1 MPEHCCGLAL
11 GLSLDHSVRV
21 EQLWMSLVA
30 RLLHRFPCRS
40 GCLRALQSG
49 VRECATAQL
58 GSPDSRCHAALLIQ
72 KGTEMDHCAECRVLI
87 DTPSMDEPHARL
99 QSDGGLELYAEFSIT
114 TYECT
119 DCHTRFE
126 RRETMPRPRVT
137 WKVIDAT

>member
-1 MPEHCCGLAL
+1 MF
-11 GLSLDHSVRV
+11 SVV
-21 EQLWMSLVA
+21 C
-30 RLLHRFPCRS
+30 LLHRFPCRS

-99 QSDGGLELYAEFSIT
+99 QSEGGLELYAEFSIT